1 MKQAQV
7 TLAMTPRT
15 ENSHKVGSEFP
26 DYHLDLIVRRFPE
39 YPGEYVVGHLC
50 PDAVR

>member
-1 MKQAQV
+1 M
-7 TLAMTPRT
+7 TLAVTPRT
-15 ENSHKVGSEFP
+15 GNSREVGGEFL
-26 DYHLDLIVRRFPE
+26 DDHLDLLVCRFPE